1 MHDKTR
7 KPFELVHTDLWRLV
21 PITFG
26 DGYKYYTI
34 IVDDFKKFTWIF
46 PLNDKAHTTRAGK
59 TGHRVVFV
67 LCQLRVVSN
76 LGQPKPDPFNNRVK
90 ILRPK
95 PDTKK

>member
-46 PLNDKAHTTRAGK
+46 PLNDKAHTTQSI
-59 TGHRVVFV
+59 H
-67 LCQLRVVSN
+67 
-76 LGQPKPDPFNNRVK
+76 
-90 ILRPK
+90 
-95 PDTKK
+95 